1 MESSFSQLRGCLY
14 TKGLQPIPCRKENMP
29 FQAQALGTRFPS
41 LRDGTLQSDAHVE
54 KMFDSTR
61 ACWGISCSS
70 SDLTPLL

>member
-1 MESSFSQLRGCLY
+1 
-14 TKGLQPIPCRKENMP
+14 MP